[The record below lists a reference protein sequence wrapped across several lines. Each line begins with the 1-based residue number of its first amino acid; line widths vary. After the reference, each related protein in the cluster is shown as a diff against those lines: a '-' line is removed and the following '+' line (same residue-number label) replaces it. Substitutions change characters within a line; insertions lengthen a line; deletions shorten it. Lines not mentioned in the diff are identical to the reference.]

1 MCAPAADEPAAATAG
16 EPSAAATG
24 EPSAAATE
32 MSATAYADVS
42 TAAAS
47 HLGGCDI
54 GRQCRRAERRDSRK
68 RDDALV

>member
-1 MCAPAADEPAAATAG
+1 VRAPAADEPSAATAG
-16 EPSAAATG
+16 EPSAAT
-24 EPSAAATE
+24 TE

-42 TAAAS
+42 TATAAAS

-68 RDDALV
+68 CDDALV